1 MAGMGAAARGSLRY
15 PGVSAWLARTLTIER
30 VIVALLLLFLIW
42 EIFIPLA
49 ALVFSSVK
57 DVRPDHPDFFNLT
70 LTLGNWDEVLSSAQL
85 WTITRHTVVFAF
97 GASFLALAMGGVLAF
112 VTTRTNARLKWLIAS
127 LVLYQLAMPDV
138 LYPVIWTFL
147 AGPELG
153 VLSDWWTSITG
164 LSAPVDVYSMGGM
177 IFVESFLLLPL
188 VYVFMVP
195 AMSAMD
201 RALEESAETC
211 GASRAHVIRDIVLK
225 LAAPALAATLV
236 IVLMR
241 AWEAFEVPWFLGVR
255 EKTFTFSTEL
265 FFRTTT
271 PPSDTGLIS
280 SFALPMLVVSLVMVW
295 WYNRFNLK
303 ARNYAVLS
311 GKSYKPTLMT
321 LRPVTRWV
329 VSGACLAVL
338 VVGVVLPLLMLIW
351 LSLHPFFRPP
361 SLDALGAVQ
370 LDSYERALE
379 TPVILTGFKNSL
391 IIGLSS
397 SAVVLLVVSLSAW
410 FVVHGRT
417 RGRRMLDV
425 LTFAPMA
432 FPNIVVGIC
441 LLWLYLLLPI
451 DLSGTYL
458 VLILAYFILFVAIAA
473 RNVTVRAFQIHP
485 ELHEA
490 AVSSGAA
497 FLTSYR
503 TVIVPL
509 MGPAL
514 LASGLYITAWA
525 FKELETTV
533 LLASPQTKTTT
544 VVVYDLTGLATTSE
558 VAAVGVVAVAGLM
571 VVIGAFQFVA
581 RKMRIVGF

>member
-1 MAGMGAAARGSLRY
+1 MSAAASATIPRPGLR
-15 PGVSAWLARTLTIER
+15 ARVGRAVTTER
-30 VIVALLLLFLIW
+30 VVVALLLLFLLW
-42 EIFIPLA
+42 EILVPMA
-49 ALVFSSVK
+49 ALVFSSLK
-57 DVRPDHPDFFNLT
+57 DARPDSPQFFNLELT
-70 LTLGNWDEVLSSAQL
+70 LTNLAEVVSSPQL
-85 WTITRHTVVFAF
+85 WTITWHTGVFAF
-97 GASFLALAMGGVLAF
+97 GSSLLALAMGTVLAF
-112 VTTRTNARLKWLIAS
+112 VTTRTNVWLKWLIAS

-138 LYPVIWTFL
+138 LYPVVWTFL

-153 VLSDWWTSITG
+153 LLTDWWTSITG
-164 LSAPVDVYSMGGM
+164 TGPPADVYSVGGM

-201 RALEESAETC
+201 RALEEAAETC
-211 GASRAHVIRDIVLK
+211 GASRSRVMRDIVLK
-225 LAAPALAATLV
+225 LVTPALAATLV
-236 IVLMR
+236 IALMR

-255 EKTFTFSTEL
+255 EKFFTFSTEL
-265 FFRTTT
+265 FFQTTT

-280 SFALPMLVVSLVMVW
+280 SFALPMLLVSLAMVW

-303 ARNYAVLS
+303 ARHYAVVS
-311 GKSYKPTLMT
+311 GKSYRPTMMA
-321 LRPVTRWV
+321 LRPLTRWV
-329 VSGACLAVL
+329 TSGLCLAVL
-338 VVGVVLPLLMLIW
+338 FVGVVLPLLMLIW
-351 LSLHPFFRPP
+351 LSLHPFYRPV
-361 SLDALGAVQ
+361 SLEAFGNIQ
-370 LDSYERALE
+370 FDSYERALA
-379 TPVILTGFKNSL
+379 TPAILTGFKNSL
-391 IIGLSS
+391 IVGLAS

-417 RGRRMLDV
+417 RGRRLLDV

-473 RNVTVRAFQIHP
+473 RNVTVRAMQIHS

-490 AVSSGAA
+490 AVASGAG

-503 TVIVPL
+503 TVILPL
-509 MGPAL
+509 MAPAL

-533 LLASPQTKTTT
+533 LLATPQTKTTT

-558 VAAVGVVAVAGLM
+558 VAAIGVIAVGGLI
-571 VVIGAFQFVA
+571 VVIGAFQYTA
-581 RKMRIVGF
+581 RKMGILGF